1 MGNRSVFPF
10 QKFQNP
16 QPLSFTT
23 AGIRSRK
30 THIAAAVD
38 PKLSHSTFIER
49 LVLYSPVL
57 IARMDETAERLD
69 IQRLK
74 KAFSHTDIPVWQLQ
88 NLNGV

>member
-1 MGNRSVFPF
+1 MGNQSVSPF
-10 QKFQNP
+10 QKFQTM

-38 PKLSHSTFIER
+38 PELSHSTFIER

-57 IARMDETAERLD
+57 IAQMDETAERLD